1 MQELENPP
9 RVGLLGEWGGGRERA
24 GVPPALGWVMVMF
37 QSTQRWHCPLHRHP
51 GCAMG
56 SCKLCSASKS
66 AGQRLMD
73 VTATG
78 WGCHHRGKMG
88 FKLICCAS
96 TACTNLPSC
105 SVSIS
110 FWPHFSM
117 ESRPKLL
124 ISGGS
129 FTLPCQHPLLLL
141 SFPEFAAI
149 PSYLLTHS
157 VLQLSSSSLLPKT
170 FALTICRVDPAL
182 LQYLEKKNGFSA
194 TFFSQKL
201 SAEMEFSLYE
211 MLGLTESWDSGRWM
225 CQAVKDL
232 QSFTITAAQPWVP
245 SGPLLRDSKPEDFCP
260 NSLHCFPLN
269 LLKLALIFFFPLKTL
284 EIKIEEWLH
293 GSLGLHWMIL
303 TEVSQQSD
311 I

>member
-141 SFPEFAAI
+141 SFPELAAI

-182 LQYLEKKNGFSA
+182 LQYLEKKNVFSA

-211 MLGLTESWDSGRWM
+211 MLGLWEVNVSDCEGFAKFYHHSSTAMSAFWATAEGQ
-225 CQAVKDL
+225 QAWRFLSKLFALLSTQSVKTCID
-232 QSFTITAAQPWVP
+232 
-245 SGPLLRDSKPEDFCP
+245 
-260 NSLHCFPLN
+260 
-269 LLKLALIFFFPLKTL
+269 FFFSLKN
-284 EIKIEEWLH
+284 
-293 GSLGLHWMIL
+293 SRN
-303 TEVSQQSD
+303 
-311 I
+311 